1 MTQQTSKDQG
11 NGETAMARPKT
22 AAQTVQGWMANPTM
36 SASLAAA
43 LGGYMDFKQFAAQC
57 YITAQDPDLARCS
70 AESLMRAFLET
81 AQMGLLPGPA
91 HKHVALIPRNGIIT
105 VQPEYRGFCFLMER
119 QPGVKRVKPELV
131 HTSDEF
137 EVTAGGG
144 VHHKYDPFNPERIFL
159 HPEVAKKEKKECG
172 LRGGYLEVQYD
183 DGRVEYHFT
192 PFHQIEKQRACAD
205 TQKVWEKWY
214 SQQALKSVVRDA
226 FARRVV
232 PIDPTLAVR
241 VERATS
247 ADNKVLGNDPNRAS
261 SQLAPATRTQGVAAL
276 LGVGEDV
283 PDMTRVASASEVVE
297 ATIDPPPTA

>member
-1 MTQQTSKDQG
+1 MTTKEQTA
-11 NGETAMARPKT
+11 NTETAIERPKT
-22 AAQTVQGWMANPTM
+22 PAQTVSAWMEHPRM
-36 SASLAAA
+36 GASLKAA
-43 LGGYMDFKQFAAQC
+43 LAGYMTIEQFAAQC
-57 YITAQDPDLARCS
+57 YIAAQNPDLARCS
-70 AESLMRAFLET
+70 AESLMKAFLEC
-81 AQMGLLPGPA
+81 AQMGLMPGAA
-91 HKHVALIPRNGIIT
+91 HKHVALIPRNGVIT

-131 HTSDEF
+131 HTSDDFRVEG
-137 EVTAGGG
+137 TGI
-144 VHHKYDPFNPERIFL
+144 HHQYDPFNPDRIFL

-241 VERATS
+241 IEQATS
-247 ADNKVLGNDPNRAS
+247 ADNKALGNDPNRAP
-261 SQLAPATRTQGVAAL
+261 SQLAPASRTQQVAAL
-276 LGVGEDV
+276 LGAGEDV
-283 PDMTRVASASEVVE
+283 PDMTRAASASEVVE
-297 ATIDPPPTA
+297 ATVEPPSA